1 MPVSAVKKSGTKQ
14 GEEFGCAI
22 PIVCGLRPDMLLGM
36 ATAHLIHGYIGAGKT
51 TFASRL
57 ELSEFAVRFTSDDWL
72 AMAWYGTEAAA
83 QPDVPTVHARVEA
96 VMLPVWTRCL
106 TLGVDVVLDLG
117 FWSRASRD
125 AARATV
131 ARCGATSRLYDV
143 RCDAD
148 IEWRRVERRNHEPG
162 PTFRMT
168 RDTFDALRARFE
180 PLESDEKHILVE
192 T

>member
-1 MPVSAVKKSGTKQ
+1 MPIPGGRKAAQAGR
-14 GEEFGCAI
+14 GIRGCNTY
-22 PIVCGLRPDMLLGM
+22 VWGLRPDKLHEM

-51 TFASRL
+51 MFASRL

-72 AMAWYGTEAAA
+72 AMVWCPATAIE
-83 QPDVPTVHARVEA
+83 PDVPTVHARVEA

-131 ARCGATSRLYDV
+131 ARCGATSRLYAV
-143 RCDAD
+143 RCDA
-148 IEWRRVERRNHEPG
+148 ETAWRRVERRNHEQEPG
-162 PTFRMT
+162 IRLT
-168 RDTFDALRARFE
+168 RATFDILRARFE
-180 PLESDEKHILVE
+180 PLESDESHILVE
-192 T
+192 A

>member
-1 MPVSAVKKSGTKQ
+1 
-14 GEEFGCAI
+14 
-22 PIVCGLRPDMLLGM
+22 M

-72 AMAWYGTEAAA
+72 AMVWCGTEAAV
-83 QPDVPTVHARVEA
+83 QQDIPTVHARVEA

-117 FWSRASRD
+117 FWSRESRD

-143 RCDAD
+143 RCDA
-148 IEWRRVERRNHEPG
+148 ETAWRRVERRNHGQGPG
-162 PTFRMT
+162 IRMT
-168 RDTFDALRARFE
+168 RDTFEVLRARFE
-180 PLESDEKHILVE
+180 AVEPDENHILVE